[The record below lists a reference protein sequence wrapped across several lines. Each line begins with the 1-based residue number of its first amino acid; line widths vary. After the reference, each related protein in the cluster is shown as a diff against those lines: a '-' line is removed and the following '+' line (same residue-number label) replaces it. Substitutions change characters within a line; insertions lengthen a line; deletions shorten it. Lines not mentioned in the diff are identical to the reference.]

1 MRRYI
6 AILLCMAVAIGA
18 VACQPTPEKEIVM
31 GEDGIMDYS
40 RILSDISTS
49 YVKEEALPDGI
60 HLKVQAEVIKPDDEL
75 CIGIIERYPF
85 DAAMAEKVGDILW
98 GRHLFMCSCRGKE

>member
-1 MRRYI
+1 MKKII
-6 AILLCMAVAIGA
+6 AILLITIMAIGA
-18 VACQPTPEKEIVM
+18 TACQPTPEKEIVV

-75 CIGIIERYPF
+75 CIGIIER
-85 DAAMAEKVGDILW
+85 
-98 GRHLFMCSCRGKE
+98 